1 MRKVRTRGELIH
13 HVIRSGQREN
23 ALFQHFVKISRIF
36 LLKAVFN
43 FPSTIPYINFDKI
56 WKREQKVS
64 CSSLF
69 GGFSTLDF
77 LDHPSWAPVA
87 NFCRKTALRAVF
99 RQKLATG
106 AHDGWT
112 KKSSMRN
119 PPNNAE
125 HDTFCSPFQIWSLC
139 CWLHHFLLR
148 KTIENLFWS

>member
-13 HVIRSGQREN
+13 HVIRSGLREN

-43 FPSTIPYINFDKI
+43 FPSTIPYINFDTI

-87 NFCRKTALRAVF
+87 NFWWKTARNAVF
-99 RQKLATG
+99 RQKLATA
-106 AHDGWT
+106 AHDGWS
-112 KKSSMRN
+112 KKSRV
-119 PPNNAE
+119 
-125 HDTFCSPFQIWSLC
+125 PFKQCTAKQCRFFEIFW
-139 CWLHHFLLR
+139 HFLSVL
-148 KTIENLFWS
+148 KKVIGEKASP